1 MVNSYSLLVF
11 IVIWCMLWKQCKQ
24 DEDTNCIHKCGNIS
38 ISYPFGIGSSNCYFN
53 SSFEVKCKSN
63 IAILKKLNLEIVEVN
78 MDSSIIIVKIPSI
91 TACNGTEIK
100 WRGPNM
106 KGSPFRYFLYSYYKI
121 ISIGCDGYAFLYDS
135 GGNIIRGCTSTCAPD
150 TLSLQAG
157 KQLCYGFDKCCQL
170 LDIRDSYDDYKK
182 GISISVVS
190 IDSGSKNCRSVVFTN
205 SESLVSPNTAF
216 NMTLLWSLP
225 HRDQALGP
233 SLLACCFIGQ
243 CWWCKTRKTRKE
255 IKLRKKYFNGK
266 LQEHIINQEEAEK
279 TKLFT
284 EKEVKKSTENFNE
297 DRIIGKGG
305 QGTIYKGM
313 LSDGKLVAVKKSI
326 SLGENQWKELISE
339 VLILSNVNHRNVVK
353 LLGCCLETQSLLL
366 VYEFIPNGTLSE
378 LIHNPNEEYQLTWD
392 TRLRIASEVAG
403 AIAYLHSSCSTPIYH
418 RDIKT
423 SNILLDHEHRA
434 KICDFGI
441 SRSTSTDQ
449 THITTFVRGTFG
461 YLDPEYF
468 RSSQFTE
475 KSDVYSFGVVLV
487 EMITGKKPIIVTSDY
502 ATSLVTEFLSLTD
515 DSAIFGMLDPVILR
529 GSDNVIDD
537 IMLVVNL
544 AKGCLNPIGVERPTM
559 MQVAMEL
566 ACLKQKEIAKSTS
579 FKDKSST
586 SEHA

>member
-1 MVNSYSLLVF
+1 MDRRE
-11 IVIWCMLWKQCKQ
+11 IK
-24 DEDTNCIHKCGNIS
+24 
-38 ISYPFGIGSSNCYFN
+38 
-53 SSFEVKCKSN
+53 VKF
-63 IAILKKLNLEIVEVN
+63 
-78 MDSSIIIVKIPSI
+78 PSI

-100 WRGPNM
+100 WRSPNL
-106 KGSPFRYFLYSYYKI
+106 KGSPFRFFYSCKI

-135 GGNIIRGCTSTCAPD
+135 DGNIIRGCTSTCAPE
-150 TLSLQAG
+150 TLSFEAG
-157 KQLCYGFDKCCQL
+157 KKLCYGFDKCCQL
-170 LDIRDSYDDYKK
+170 DIPDSYDYKK
-182 GISISVVS
+182 GISVSVVS
-190 IDSGSKNCRSVVFTN
+190 IDSGSKNCRSVVISTD
-205 SESLVSPNTAF
+205 SKSLVSPNTAF
-216 NMTLLWSLP
+216 NVTLLWSLP
-225 HRDQALGP
+225 YRDQDMHHFIKFDDVLFTLINLPLVVALAP

-243 CWWCKTRKTRKE
+243 CWWCKTRKTRRE

-284 EKEVKKSTENFNE
+284 EKDVKKLTENFNE

-305 QGTIYKGM
+305 QGTVYKGM

-326 SLGENQWKELISE
+326 SLGETQWKELINE

-423 SNILLDHEHRA
+423 SNILLDHKHRA

-502 ATSLVTEFLSLTD
+502 ATSLVTEFMSLTD

-529 GSDNVIDD
+529 GSDNVIDH
-537 IMLVVNL
+537 IMVVVNL
-544 AKGCLNPIGVERPTM
+544 AKGCLNPVGVERPTM

-566 ACLKQKEIAKSTS
+566 ACLNQK
-579 FKDKSST
+579 
-586 SEHA
+586 

>member
-1 MVNSYSLLVF
+1 LV
-11 IVIWCMLWKQCKQ
+11 
-24 DEDTNCIHKCGNIS
+24 
-38 ISYPFGIGSSNCYFN
+38 
-53 SSFEVKCKSN
+53 
-63 IAILKKLNLEIVEVN
+63 
-78 MDSSIIIVKIPSI
+78 
-91 TACNGTEIK
+91 
-100 WRGPNM
+100 
-106 KGSPFRYFLYSYYKI
+106 
-121 ISIGCDGYAFLYDS
+121 
-135 GGNIIRGCTSTCAPD
+135 
-150 TLSLQAG
+150 
-157 KQLCYGFDKCCQL
+157 
-170 LDIRDSYDDYKK
+170 
-182 GISISVVS
+182 VVA
-190 IDSGSKNCRSVVFTN
+190 
-205 SESLVSPNTAF
+205 LVS
-216 NMTLLWSLP
+216 
-225 HRDQALGP
+225 

-305 QGTIYKGM
+305 QGTVYKGM

-326 SLGENQWKELISE
+326 SLGETQWKELISE

-378 LIHNPNEEYQLTWD
+378 LIHSPNEEFQLTWD

-403 AIAYLHSSCSTPIYH
+403 AIAYLHSSCSSPIYH

-423 SNILLDHEHRA
+423 NNILLDHEYRA
-434 KICDFGI
+434 KVCDFGI

-487 EMITGKKPIIVTSDY
+487 EMVTGKKPIIVTSDY
-502 ATSLVTEFLSLTD
+502 ATSLVTEFMSLTD

-537 IMLVVNL
+537 IMVVVNL

>member
-11 IVIWCMLWKQCKQ
+11 LVIWCMLWKQCKQ
-24 DEDTNCIHKCGNIS
+24 DEDTNCIDKCGNIS
-38 ISYPFGIGSSNCYFN
+38 IPYPFGIGSSKCYFN
-53 SSFEVKCKSN
+53 SYFEVKCKSH
-63 IAILKKLNLEIVEVN
+63 IAILRKLNLEIVEVD
-78 MDSSIIIVKIPSI
+78 MDSSLIKVKFPSI
-91 TACNGTEIK
+91 TACNGTAIN
-100 WRGPNM
+100 WRSPDL
-106 KGSPFRYFLYSYYKI
+106 KGSPFRYFLIYDYKI

-135 GGNIIRGCTSTCAPD
+135 DGNIIRGCTSTCAPD
-150 TLSLQAG
+150 TLSFEAG
-157 KQLCYGFDKCCQL
+157 KQLCYGFDKCCQI
-170 LDIRDSYDDYKK
+170 DIPDSYDYNKV
-182 GISISVVS
+182 ISVSVVS
-190 IDSGSKNCRSVVFTN
+190 IDSGSKNCRSVVVTD
-205 SESLVSPNTAF
+205 SEPFVSPNTAF
-216 NMTLLWSLP
+216 NVTLLWSLP
-225 HRDQALGP
+225 HGDQDMHHFTMFDDALFTLGVP
-233 SLLACCFIGQ
+233 LALVSSLLACCFIGQ
-243 CWWCKTRKTRKE
+243 CWWCKTRKTRRE

-266 LQEHIINQEEAEK
+266 LQEHIINQEEAQK

-305 QGTIYKGM
+305 QGTVYKGM

-326 SLGENQWKELISE
+326 SLGETQWKELINE

-378 LIHNPNEEYQLTWD
+378 LIHNPNEKYQLTWD
-392 TRLRIASEVAG
+392 TRLRIASEVAD

-502 ATSLVTEFLSLTD
+502 ATSLVTEFMSLTD

-529 GSDNVIDD
+529 GSDNVIDH
-537 IMLVVNL
+537 IMVVVNL

-566 ACLKQKEIAKSTS
+566 ACLNQK
-579 FKDKSST
+579 
-586 SEHA
+586 